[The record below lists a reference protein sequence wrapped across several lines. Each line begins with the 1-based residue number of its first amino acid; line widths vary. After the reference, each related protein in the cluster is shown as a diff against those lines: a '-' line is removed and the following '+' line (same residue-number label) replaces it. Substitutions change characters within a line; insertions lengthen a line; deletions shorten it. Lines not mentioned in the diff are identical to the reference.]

1 MTADQQPPEVELAL
15 LRADVDQ
22 IKDDL
27 KAARAEVKELL
38 DAWRT
43 ATNLLAF
50 IKWLAGIGTAG
61 AFIWAGI
68 KAKLGG

>member
-1 MTADQQPPEVELAL
+1 MSEQQPPEVELAL
-15 LRADVDQ
+15 LRGDVDQ

-43 ATNLLAF
+43 ATNVLAF
-50 IKWLAGIGTAG
+50 VKWLAGIGTAA
-61 AFIWAGI
+61 AFLWAAL
-68 KAKLGG
+68 KAKFGI